1 MRLDQDFNVYHCVIP
16 LQVLEENICDFVK
29 NELKMIQRCL
39 SYDFP
44 EWSEIPEDEE
54 LKGSREAFRKIT
66 ANFLKRMKQEG
77 LADHLQSGEEIALRF
92 LDFFYI
98 YLCFFRNSFGFS
110 HLSRKPCCSLSA
122 STQIYLEDKVPESV

>member
-16 LQVLEENICDFVK
+16 LQALEENICDFVK

-66 ANFLKRMKQEG
+66 VNFLKRMKQDG

-92 LDFFYI
+92 LDFLHLFVLFQEQFWI
-98 YLCFFRNSFGFS
+98 FSFVQET
-110 HLSRKPCCSLSA
+110 LL
-122 STQIYLEDKVPESV
+122 QSVSVDSNLP